1 MAYGDF
7 KDLTR
12 RTASHK
18 ILCDKTFSITKN
30 LKYDGYQRASMI
42 YKFFDEKNLLEQPKN
57 EFMSDKELAEELH
70 KPIIRKFKDR
80 KVYSSYTEN
89 IDLDLKL
96 NLDKFRFLLWV
107 IDIYS
112 KYS

>member
-1 MAYGDF
+1 
-7 KDLTR
+7 
-12 RTASHK
+12 
-18 ILCDKTFSITKN
+18 
-30 LKYDGYQRASMI
+30 
-42 YKFFDEKNLLEQPKN
+42 
-57 EFMSDKELAEELH
+57 MSDKELAEELH

-107 IDIYS
+107 IDSYS